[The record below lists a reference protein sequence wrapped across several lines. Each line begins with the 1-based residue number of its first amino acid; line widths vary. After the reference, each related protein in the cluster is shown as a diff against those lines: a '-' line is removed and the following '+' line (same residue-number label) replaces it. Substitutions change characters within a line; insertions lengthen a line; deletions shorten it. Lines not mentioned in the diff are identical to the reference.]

1 MMNLPIPILAKVS
14 WPQLMF
20 MVGCGLLTWIL
31 LKRCYRYFGRRS
43 KSQNS
48 SPIESQPRPTDP
60 WSGVQRDA
68 FARLDREQVEM
79 QERARDLSGQ
89 LNSKIIALEQLIATS
104 AQQIERM
111 EMLLAQSTQQEN
123 TEVQDQTTAEP
134 VVTAQSMDQKLK
146 F

>member
-1 MMNLPIPILAKVS
+1 MMSLPMPVLAKVS
-14 WPQLMF
+14 WPLLLF
-20 MVGCGLLTWIL
+20 MAGCGLLTWML
-31 LKRCYRYFGRRS
+31 LKRSYRYFGRRNR
-43 KSQNS
+43 SQNS

-68 FARLDREQVEM
+68 LARLDREQVEM

-111 EMLLAQSTQQEN
+111 ETLLAQSVQEEN
-123 TEVQDQTTAEP
+123 GEEQHPANPDTNRMAQRTSHEP
-134 VVTAQSMDQKLK
+134 IP
-146 F
+146 